1 MNAKTAFSSLPLDAA
16 QLSNL
21 ESLEYH
27 EMTPIQAKALPLILE
42 RKDVIAQA
50 KTGSGKTAAFGL
62 GILHNLNP
70 KLFAIQAMVLCP
82 TRELADQVA
91 KSLRQLARHMDNIKI
106 ITLCGGTPMGPQIGS
121 LEHGAHII
129 VGTPGRLHDHLYRE
143 TLDLR
148 RLNTL
153 VLDEA
158 DRMIDMGFYDEVINI
173 VQQCPERRQT
183 LLFSATYTED
193 VRKQSAAF
201 LRNPVEVK
209 VEAQHD
215 NSRIEQRFY
224 EVEHTARNA
233 AAAQLIKHFR
243 PESTLAFCNTK
254 IHCRELAEQLRD
266 AGLSAEA
273 LYGDMEQRDRDE
285 ILVRFANR
293 SISVLVATDVA
304 ARGLDIASLDMVLNV
319 DVSKDSEIH
328 VHRIGRTGRG
338 SARGLAV
345 TLAAPNEQKWVKLIE
360 DYQHGLKAQWFKL
373 SEATIANDGPLLP
386 PMSTLVIA
394 AGRKDKI
401 RPGDILGAL
410 TGDAGFK
417 GEQVGK
423 INVFDFSTYVAVDR
437 RIAHQAETRLANT
450 NIKGRKYKLRLI

>member
-201 LRNPVEVK
+201 FCAIRSKLKLKRSTTTAASNNVFLRSRAHRTQRGRGAADQAFPAGINVGLL
-209 VEAQHD
+209 QYQ
-215 NSRIEQRFY
+215 NS
-224 EVEHTARNA
+224 
-233 AAAQLIKHFR
+233 L
-243 PESTLAFCNTK
+243 P
-254 IHCRELAEQLRD
+254 
-266 AGLSAEA
+266 
-273 LYGDMEQRDRDE
+273 
-285 ILVRFANR
+285 
-293 SISVLVATDVA
+293 
-304 ARGLDIASLDMVLNV
+304 
-319 DVSKDSEIH
+319 
-328 VHRIGRTGRG
+328 RTG
-338 SARGLAV
+338 
-345 TLAAPNEQKWVKLIE
+345 
-360 DYQHGLKAQWFKL
+360 
-373 SEATIANDGPLLP
+373 
-386 PMSTLVIA
+386 
-394 AGRKDKI
+394 
-401 RPGDILGAL
+401 
-410 TGDAGFK
+410 
-417 GEQVGK
+417 
-423 INVFDFSTYVAVDR
+423 
-437 RIAHQAETRLANT
+437 
-450 NIKGRKYKLRLI
+450 